1 LFALSQWRTTEAHEQ
16 ESGLMQKEK
25 KTAQELADMIQAEM
39 NVGGTIIKVHPDNVY
54 GWHSP
59 KRSRLAEGGRN
70 NRRSVAR

>member
-1 LFALSQWRTTEAHEQ
+1 MAHDRSPRTRERANAER
-16 ESGLMQKEK
+16 K